1 VLDDVVEE
9 LKSWLMGFELLVVV
23 MDLEMMLPVLLSR
36 GGDDISSLDRMLSTD
51 GDFVKTS
58 VFNYFNIFLPD

>member
-1 VLDDVVEE
+1 MLDDVVEE

-36 GGDDISSLDRMLSTD
+36 GGDVISSLDRMLLTARIET
-51 GDFVKTS
+51 K
-58 VFNYFNIFLPD
+58 LPLK

>member
-36 GGDDISSLDRMLSTD
+36 GGDVISSLDRMLLTARIET
-51 GDFVKTS
+51 K
-58 VFNYFNIFLPD
+58 LPLMETL